1 MSSTATVSQYF
12 GMHSK
17 QPWLVLRA
25 AKEFSIVPSD
35 DPNISHFYGFE
46 AASSSS
52 STLTIPDGCVD
63 ILFDCDETNPSARVY
78 GTPVVAGIVDLE
90 EGHHY
95 LGVRFSPGVVPD
107 FLKVS
112 ANELVDATYDF
123 FEVVPHA
130 EWLFEKVVCQKDFA
144 SQVELLEL
152 FLSEHAIP
160 RSSSKLTLPVV
171 RRICQQEGNICIKD
185 LEVMTG
191 YTSRTLQR
199 SFKSDMGM
207 SPKAFSRIIR
217 CQSAVYKIHHGRV
230 GFSDLAFE
238 LGFSDQSHFLREF
251 KRLVS
256 ATPLDYQNKVQQQN
270 FVDKIRLF

>member
-17 QPWLVLRA
+17 QPWFVLRA
-25 AKEFSIVPSD
+25 AKEFSILPSD
-35 DPNISHFYGFE
+35 DPNISHFYSFE
-46 AASSSS
+46 AASTAS
-52 STLTIPDGCVD
+52 STLAIPDGCVD
-63 ILFDCDETNPSARVY
+63 ILFDCDDTSPSAYVH
-78 GTPVVAGIVDLE
+78 GTPVEAMYVDLQ
-90 EGHHY
+90 EGHRY
-95 LGVRFSPGVVPD
+95 IGVRFSPGVVPN
-107 FLKVS
+107 FLNIS
-112 ANELVDATYDF
+112 AGELIDAKYDF
-123 FEVVPHA
+123 FEVMPNA
-130 EWLFEKVVCQKDFA
+130 EWLFEKVVAQQSFA
-144 SQVELLEL
+144 AQVELLSL
-152 FLSEHAIP
+152 FLSEHTIP

-171 RRICQQEGNICIKD
+171 NKICQQGGNIRVKE
-185 LEVMTG
+185 LENMTG

-217 CQSAVYKIHHGRV
+217 CQSAVYKIHHERV

-256 ATPLDYQNKVQQQN
+256 ATPLDYQNRVQQQTY
-270 FVDKIRLF
+270 VSKIRLC